1 MTDTSVSDSY
11 ISTIEDLESRLSGDP
26 RSAAIALR
34 AASSASQTWYL
45 QKATTAID
53 ALPFKGTTYYY
64 LDRTSPSS
72 DEQDR
77 QFPRI
82 INGQACDW
90 DDSTDSP
97 IVPEAVKK
105 ACMEEAI
112 SLYEF
117 YASSGDQNRAKLQQQ
132 GVTSISIGDLSESY
146 RAGSTRR
153 LRGLKSEAAYDL
165 LKEYIAGSV
174 RPIP

>member
-11 ISTIEDLESRLSGDP
+11 IQTIEDLESRLSGDP
-26 RSAAIALR
+26 RTAAIAL
-34 AASSASQTWYL
+34 AAAESTAQTWYL

-53 ALPFKGTTYYY
+53 ALPLKGTTYYY

-72 DEQDR
+72 DEQER
-77 QFPRI
+77 QFPRV

-90 DDSTDSP
+90 DDSTGLAV
-97 IVPEAVKK
+97 VPESVKK
-105 ACMEEAI
+105 ACVEEAI

-117 YASSGDQNRAKLQQQ
+117 HSSATEQKRETLQRQ
-132 GVTSISIGDLSESY
+132 GVSSFSLGKLSESY
-146 RAGSTRR
+146 KPGSTRR
-153 LRGLKSEAAYDL
+153 LKGLKSEAAYDL